1 MVFWSGF
8 IKKIKNAVTKE
19 RVDKLEQKI
28 NTNATNIELIE
39 QDVEG
44 NTTSIDTIKNN
55 ITSINSS
62 INNIDNEVTRL
73 ENSLTTTNNELDSLE
88 ANVNGFDA
96 RITEAN
102 TKATNAEEQAT
113 RLGLTVS
120 SNSTKIVTLETK
132 TNDNRTNISS
142 MADRINEHTNVL
154 NGILRIKKMTINF
167 SQIRLIQEI
176 DKGNGTRFQNY
187 NYELPISYS
196 RVVAVVPI
204 INGGTSPEKMICSPK
219 VFTNNWI
226 ELSCVH
232 YDTRTRFN
240 IGGHFTIL
248 YI

>member
-1 MVFWSGF
+1 MSD
-8 IKKIKNAVTKE
+8 KKKTNKTN
-19 RVDKLEQKI
+19 KI
-28 NTNATNIELIE
+28 NEIQEESRAAKSLPRITYADKIDINPEPSFPSENLFEANDANEIKSVTNQIA
-39 QDVEG
+39 
-44 NTTSIDTIKNN
+44 
-55 ITSINSS
+55 
-62 INNIDNEVTRL
+62 
-73 ENSLTTTNNELDSLE
+73 DSLE
-88 ANVNGFDA
+88 TFDSRINDAVN
-96 RITEAN
+96 
-102 TKATNAEEQAT
+102 KATQAEEQAT

-120 SNSTKIVTLETK
+120 SNSTKIVRLETES
-132 TNDNRTNISS
+132 NQQRTNISS
-142 MADRINEHTNVL
+142 IADRVNEHTNAL

-176 DKGNGTRFQNY
+176 DKGNRTRFQNY

-232 YDTRTRFN
+232 YDTTTRFN

>member
-1 MVFWSGF
+1 MSDKKKTNKTNKTNEINEIQEESRAKSLPRITYADKIDINPEPSFPSENLF
-8 IKKIKNAVTKE
+8 EANDANEIKLVTN
-19 RVDKLEQKI
+19 QI
-28 NTNATNIELIE
+28 A
-39 QDVEG
+39 
-44 NTTSIDTIKNN
+44 
-55 ITSINSS
+55 
-62 INNIDNEVTRL
+62 
-73 ENSLTTTNNELDSLE
+73 DSLE
-88 ANVNGFDA
+88 TFDSRINDAVN
-96 RITEAN
+96 
-102 TKATNAEEQAT
+102 KATSAEEQAT

-120 SNSTKIVTLETK
+120 GNSTKIVALETK
-132 TNDNRTNISS
+132 YNQQSTNISGI
-142 MADRINEHTNVL
+142 ADRINEHTNVL

-176 DKGNGTRFQNY
+176 DKGNRTRFQNY

-196 RVVAVVPI
+196 RVVAVVPM

-232 YDTRTRFN
+232 FDTTTRFN